1 MKTGS
6 HDFLSGDPIEIT
18 SYFDLAIDIHHI
30 FPKAYVQGKYDRRL
44 WNSSV
49 NKAPLAAKTNR
60 IIGGKAPSIYL
71 AKIES
76 QYKLE
81 RTRLQAILHTHK
93 IDPDLLG
100 SNDFE
105 AFIQQR
111 AARLLDLI
119 EDAMGKKIQGRD
131 SDEVIAGFGGILAP
145 YS

>member
-30 FPKAYVQGKYDRRL
+30 FPKAYVQGRFDRRL
-44 WNSSV
+44 WNRSV

-60 IIGGKAPSIYL
+60 IIGGKAPSTYL

-81 RTRLQAILHTHK
+81 RARLEAILHTHK

-105 AFIQQR
+105 AFIRQR
-111 AARLLDLI
+111 AASLLDLI

-131 SDEVIAGFGGILAP
+131 SDEVIVGFGGVLAP

>member
-6 HDFLSGDPIEIT
+6 HDFLSDDPIEIT

-30 FPKAYVQGKYDRRL
+30 FPKAYIQGKYDRRL

-49 NKAPLAAKTNR
+49 NKVPLAAKTNR

-76 QYKLE
+76 QYKLD
-81 RTRLQAILHTHK
+81 RARLEAILHTHK
-93 IDPDLLG
+93 IDPDLLW

-105 AFIQQR
+105 AFIRQR
-111 AARLLDLI
+111 AASLLDLI

-145 YS
+145 HS